1 MAIVSTNEDLT
12 EVAFSKQASI
22 FDSIYSPNAIIEY
35 KRRCVRK
42 HLERYL
48 QPESNILE
56 LNSGTGEDA
65 VYFSGLGHRIH
76 ATDISEGMQGVL
88 IEKVI
93 RNGLQH
99 KVSTELCSFTQ
110 LNHLKNKGPYDAV
123 FSNFAGL
130 NCTDKL
136 TKVLDDLDAL
146 LKPGGIVTLVMLPK
160 FCLWE
165 TLLLLKGKFKTATRR
180 FFSSKGRKANVEGV
194 GFKCWYYNPSF
205 IQNHL
210 RDNFKTLSLEGLCTF
225 VPPSYIE
232 NFADKHKTS
241 FAFLQRLE
249 SKYKNRW
256 PWKYIGDYYILT
268 LRKSEN

>member
-1 MAIVSTNEDLT
+1 
-12 EVAFSKQASI
+12 
-22 FDSIYSPNAIIEY
+22 
-35 KRRCVRK
+35 
-42 HLERYL
+42 
-48 QPESNILE
+48 
-56 LNSGTGEDA
+56 
-65 VYFSGLGHRIH
+65 
-76 ATDISEGMQGVL
+76 
-88 IEKVI
+88 
-93 RNGLQH
+93 
-99 KVSTELCSFTQ
+99 
-110 LNHLKNKGPYDAV
+110 
-123 FSNFAGL
+123 
-130 NCTDKL
+130 
-136 TKVLDDLDAL
+136 
-146 LKPGGIVTLVMLPK
+146 
-160 FCLWE
+160 
-165 TLLLLKGKFKTATRR
+165 LLLLKGKFKTATRR

-194 GFKCWYYNPSF
+194 RFKCWYYNPSF